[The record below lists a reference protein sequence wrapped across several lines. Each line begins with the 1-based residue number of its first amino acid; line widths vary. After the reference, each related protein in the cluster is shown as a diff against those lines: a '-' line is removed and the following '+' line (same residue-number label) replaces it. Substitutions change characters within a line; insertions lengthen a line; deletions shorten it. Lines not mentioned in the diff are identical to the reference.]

1 MNHEFF
7 MNRCIQIASNGLGS
21 TYPNPM
27 VGAVLVHENEII
39 GEGWHHSSGNPHA
52 EVNAINNV
60 KNKSLIPY
68 STLYVS
74 LEPCSHF
81 GKTPPCSL
89 LVIEKKIKKVVV
101 GTIDNNPKVAGKGI
115 EMLQNNGIEV
125 IVGVCEEECKTLNKR
140 FFTFHDKKRPYIIL
154 KWAKSK
160 DNFISPNQKNN
171 QSPFWISNEYSRVLT
186 HKWRTEEQAILVG
199 TQTVLNDNPTL
210 DARLWK
216 GNNPLRVVIDANDV
230 IDEGFNVKNNLAP
243 TLIFTKRIKENKDNI
258 SYVNYSNEDNLCE
271 LILET
276 LYQKGIQ
283 SLIIEGGSITLQHF
297 INQNLW
303 DEARIFEGNIFL
315 NSGTKS
321 PEISGKIISS
331 QTIKED
337 QLTILMN
344 DNN

>member
-1 MNHEFF
+1 MNHEYFIK
-7 MNRCIQIASNGLGS
+7 RCIQIASNGLGS
-21 TYPNPM
+21 TYPNPL
-27 VGAVLVHENEII
+27 VGAVLVHENKII

-52 EVNAINNV
+52 EVNAINIV
-60 KNKSLIPY
+60 QNKELLPV

-89 LVIEKKIKKVVV
+89 LVIEKNIKKVVV

-115 EMLQNNGIEV
+115 EMLQNKGIEV
-125 IVGVCEEECKTLNKR
+125 IVGICEEECKALNKR

-171 QSPFWISNEYSRVLT
+171 QSPFWISNEYSRILT

-199 TQTVLNDNPTL
+199 TQTVLDDNPTL
-210 DARLWK
+210 DARLWN
-216 GNNPLRVVIDANDV
+216 GNNPIRVVIDANDV
-230 IDEGFNVKNNLAP
+230 IEKEFNIKNNQAP
-243 TLIFTKRIKENKDNI
+243 TLIFTKKIKENTDII
-258 SYVNYSNEDNLCE
+258 SYINYSNEDNLCE

-276 LYQKGIQ
+276 LYHKSIQ
-283 SLIIEGGSITLQHF
+283 SVIIEGGSITLQHF

-303 DEARIFEGNIFL
+303 DEARIFEGNIFI

-321 PEISGKIISS
+321 PDISGRIISN

>member
-1 MNHEFF
+1 MNHEYFIK
-7 MNRCIQIASNGLGS
+7 RCIQIASNGLGN
-21 TYPNPM
+21 TYPNPL
-27 VGAVLVHENEII
+27 VGAVLVHENKII

-60 KNKSLIPY
+60 KDKSLIPF
-68 STLYVS
+68 STLYVT

-89 LVIEKKIKKVVV
+89 LVIKKNIKKVVV
-101 GTIDNNPKVAGKGI
+101 GTVDNNPKVAGKGI
-115 EMLQNNGIEV
+115 EMLQNKGIEV
-125 IVGVCEEECKTLNKR
+125 ILGVCEEECKALNKR
-140 FFTFHDKKRPYIIL
+140 FFTFNDKKRPYIIL

-171 QSPFWISNEYSRVLT
+171 QLPFWISNEYSRILT

-210 DARLWK
+210 DARLWN
-216 GNNPLRVVIDANDV
+216 GNNPIRVVIDANDV
-230 IDEGFNVKNNLAP
+230 IDDNFNIKNNQAT
-243 TLIFTKRIKENKDNI
+243 TLIFTKKIKENTDTI

-271 LILET
+271 LILDT

-283 SLIIEGGSITLQHF
+283 SVIIEGGSITLQHF

-321 PEISGKIISS
+321 PYISGRNSS
-331 QTIKED
+331 NQTIKED

>member
-1 MNHEFF
+1 MNHNYF
-7 MNRCIQIASNGLGS
+7 MDRCIQIALNGLGS
-21 TYPNPM
+21 TYPNPL

-60 KNKSLIPY
+60 KDKSLIPF

-89 LVIEKKIKKVVV
+89 LVIEKKIKKVVI

-115 EMLQNNGIEV
+115 EMLQNKGIEV

-171 QSPFWISNEYSRVLT
+171 QSPFWISNEYSRILT

-199 TQTVLNDNPTL
+199 TQTVLDDNPTL

-216 GNNPLRVVIDANDV
+216 GKNPMRIVIDAKNIIEETFSIKNEMARTLVFTQKDV
-230 IDEGFNVKNNLAP
+230 ENTENINFVKYSKDE
-243 TLIFTKRIKENKDNI
+243 
-258 SYVNYSNEDNLCE
+258 NLCE
-271 LILET
+271 IILKK
-276 LYQKGIQ
+276 LYDLDIQ
-283 SLIIEGGSITLQHF
+283 SVIIEGGSVTLQHF

-303 DEARIFEGNIFL
+303 DEARIFEGNVML
-315 NSGTKS
+315 LEGTKS
-321 PEISGKIISS
+321 PEIKGKLVVTQRIGQDI
-331 QTIKED
+331 
-337 QLTILMN
+337 LTILEN
-344 DNN
+344 ENA